1 MEAVGW
7 PFTYPSSLR
16 IVGGIEQ
23 EVWLVYISACPG
35 RDLVSVA
42 ATPS

>member
-1 MEAVGW
+1 METLEG
-7 PFTYPSSLR
+7 PFTYPSLR

-23 EVWLVYISACPG
+23 EVWLVYISACPL
-35 RDLVSVA
+35 RDVVSVA